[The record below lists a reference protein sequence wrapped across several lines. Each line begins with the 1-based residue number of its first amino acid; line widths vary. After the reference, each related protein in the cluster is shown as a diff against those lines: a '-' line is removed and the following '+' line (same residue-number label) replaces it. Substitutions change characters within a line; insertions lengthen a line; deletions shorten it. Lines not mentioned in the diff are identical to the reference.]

1 MSALSR
7 ATTRATCTARNGP
20 LAPSELRL
28 SSDGDFSLS
37 ACSLVSPA
45 ARRSDV
51 KKALAAKA
59 STQKRIGMLQ
69 TLFESMDVKKQ
80 GTVDLP
86 DFLNQARNAAE
97 AEELQATFED
107 FDKLEGGPGGTLTFR
122 KFATGTLMQT
132 PLGKMR
138 DDVFEQT
145 VDGMIELV
153 RSGVALTTSA
163 AGRVVPTPPPPL
175 PKKM

>member
-1 MSALSR
+1 MGR
-7 ATTRATCTARNGP
+7 
-20 LAPSELRL
+20 
-28 SSDGDFSLS
+28 
-37 ACSLVSPA
+37 
-45 ARRSDV
+45 
-51 KKALAAKA
+51 
-59 STQKRIGMLQ
+59 
-69 TLFESMDVKKQ
+69 
-80 GTVDLP
+80 
-86 DFLNQARNAAE
+86 
-97 AEELQATFED
+97 
-107 FDKLEGGPGGTLTFR
+107 GGTLTFR

>member
-69 TLFESMDVKKQ
+69 ALFESMDVKKQ

-86 DFLNQARNAAE
+86 NFLKQARNAAE

-175 PKKM
+175 PSAE